1 MLESFA
7 AWILNT
13 YIGDYFGNVNTH
25 QLRMSLKNGMYPIV
39 MVTKKNIRIK
49 LFRIL
54 FFFPDDDNVNYQ
66 CP

>member
-39 MVTKKNIRIK
+39 MVVRKKKHSSQIVSD
-49 LFRIL
+49 FV
-54 FFFPDDDNVNYQ
+54 FFP
-66 CP
+66 